1 MQDTS
6 TFPVINWLLLPILL
20 ILGSTV
26 VQGRTNSVNDETR
39 WNCHVGRDNAI
50 ACELRAMPAATT
62 GIERAPDALDTG
74 LAIGST
80 DARAGKLPAI
90 VQTLRVQPQDLAGLQ
105 VKIPLHTEPTDMV
118 LVRELAQA
126 VICGSRA
133 DCRVEFQPT
142 DFDLA
147 KRSAADLVD
156 ATDAATGD

>member
-20 ILGSTV
+20 IVGSSM
-26 VQGRTNSVNDETR
+26 VQGRTHSANAETR
-39 WNCHVGRDNAI
+39 WNCQVGREMAI
-50 ACELRAMPAATT
+50 TCELNAVPAAPQVV
-62 GIERAPDALDTG
+62 ERAPDAFDTG
-74 LAIGST
+74 ASSGST
-80 DARAGKLPAI
+80 DARAGKVPAV
-90 VQTLRVQPQDLAGLQ
+90 VQTPRVRPEDLAGLQ
-105 VKIPLHTEPTDMV
+105 VKIPLHSDPTDMV

-142 DFDLA
+142 EFDLA

-156 ATDAATGD
+156 ATDAPTGD